1 MEQNTEGFWQL
12 VESTQEKSGPFA
24 ALFLLALFGVIY
36 FGAAFLAAWAVAV
49 TFNTGYW
56 WTLLSIV
63 LLKIVWS

>member
-36 FGAAFLAAWAVAV
+36 FGIMFIAAWAVSV
-49 TFNTGYW
+49 TFGTSYW
-56 WTLLSIV
+56 MTLLSLC
-63 LLKIVWS
+63 LLKIAL

>member
-36 FGAAFLAAWAVAV
+36 FGIMFIAAWAVSV
-49 TFNTGYW
+49 TFGTGYW
-56 WTLLSIV
+56 MTLLSLC
-63 LLKIVWS
+63 LLKIAL